1 MFTSCVTL
9 LLVAAANAV
18 LSKEAVGTAATTQR
32 QKALAHEWLGAL
44 QGTEKDSPVTRV
56 VNLLK
61 EMQTTLQKEME
72 EDEDLFKKLGCWCN
86 QNTDEKQNSI
96 AAAEAKIA
104 ELESTIETLTARSAE
119 LKTKIAETE
128 KKVVGDKE
136 TLATATAQREKE
148 AKKFHGKELDS
159 IQDIENLK
167 AALVILSKHQDFAQV
182 SFSFIQETQRETGWE
197 DSSSASRSFDEFM
210 AENGAAN
217 MAEPASQ
224 KFLQQETA
232 GNRPA
237 PAKADGLTQADKL
250 VVQRAMKTV
259 TSFAQAHH
267 SEGYYPSYGAQSGEV
282 LGVMQTLK
290 DEMEADLKE
299 AQKLEKERAAAFAEL
314 RSSKT
319 MEIEAG
325 EKMAEQKEDELA
337 TTDMD
342 LAEAK
347 EDVDETKAALAA
359 DQKFVTNLKSTCK
372 DADSKFEERKKNR
385 LEEIEAV
392 ADTIEILTED
402 EARDAMKGTFS
413 FMQVSSSTTVY
424 ETRRLHASRV
434 LRSAAA
440 ATQAPILSAL
450 ATSVELDAFTK
461 VKKAIQD
468 NIDMLK
474 LQQADEV
481 EKHDWCNAELK
492 KNEMSTMKNQEIKED
507 GEAEA
512 GKLES
517 KIKRLMVEV
526 EQAKEQ
532 ISELQVNLQR
542 ASENRK
548 QENSE
553 YQKTFED
560 QTLTI
565 AVLHKALDRL
575 AEFYDKEFF
584 MQTKAHGAKQ
594 TPPVPQMEYSKSK
607 GAGGVMSMIEKLI
620 FDAKKL
626 VKEAREAEASAQAAY
641 EETIEDTN
649 TAVENLQKEVTNKL
663 RARTKAKKDLTATKK
678 DIADA
683 KKELDGLAKYNAD
696 IHEEC
701 DYILK
706 NYDLRQQARDQEKEA
721 LQQALQILKGAMD

>member
-9 LLVAAANAV
+9 LLAAAANAV
-18 LSKEAVGTAATTQR
+18 LSKETAGMAAGTQR
-32 QKALAHEWLGAL
+32 QKALAHEWLRVL

-167 AALVILSKHQDFAQV
+167 AALVILSKHQNFFQV
-182 SFSFIQETQRETGWE
+182 SLSFIQKAKREKGWE
-197 DSSSASRSFDEFM
+197 DSSASRSLDEFM
-210 AENGAAN
+210 FQNGGTSN
-217 MAEPASQ
+217 TEPVSQ
-224 KFLQQETA
+224 KFLQQEVT
-232 GNRPA
+232 NNQP
-237 PAKADGLTQADKL
+237 PLAKADALTQADKL
-250 VVQRAMKTV
+250 IVQRAMKTV
-259 TSFAQAHH
+259 ASFAQAHH

-290 DEMEADLKE
+290 EEMEADLKE

-314 RSSKT
+314 KSSKT

-337 TTDMD
+337 STDMD

-347 EDVDETKAALAA
+347 EDLDETKAALAA

-402 EARDAMKGTFS
+402 DARDAMKGTFS
-413 FMQVSSSTTVY
+413 FMQISSSTKVY
-424 ETRRLHASRV
+424 ETRKLHASRV

-440 ATQAPILSAL
+440 ATQSPVLSAL
-450 ATSVELDAFTK
+450 ATSVELNAFTK

-474 LQQADEV
+474 LQQEDEV
-481 EKHDWCNAELK
+481 KKHDWCNAELQ

-532 ISELQVNLQR
+532 IAELQVNLQR

-584 MQTKAHGAKQ
+584 VQTKAHGAKQ

-706 NYDLRQQARDQEKEA
+706 NYDLRQQARSQEKEA
-721 LQQALQILKGAMD
+721 LQQALQILKGAQD

>member
-9 LLVAAANAV
+9 LLVAAADA
-18 LSKEAVGTAATTQR
+18 LATKEAVAAAASQR
-32 QKALAHEWLGAL
+32 QKTLAHEWLGLLNNA
-44 QGTEKDSPVTRV
+44 GAKKDSPVTRV

-61 EMQTTLQKEME
+61 EMQSTLQKEME

-86 QNTDEKQNSI
+86 QNTDEKQDAI

-104 ELESTIETLTARSAE
+104 ELESTIESLTARSAE

-128 KKVVGDKE
+128 QKVVGDKE
-136 TLATATAQREKE
+136 ALATATAQREKE
-148 AKKFHGKELDS
+148 AKEFHGKELDS
-159 IQDIENLK
+159 IQNIENLK
-167 AALVILSKHQDFAQV
+167 AALVILSKHQKDFAQV
-182 SFSFIQETQRETGWE
+182 SMSFIQERKREKGWE
-197 DSSSASRSFDEFM
+197 DSTASRSLDEFM
-210 AENGAAN
+210 SQNDASG
-217 MAEPASQ
+217 MSEPVPS
-224 KFLQQETA
+224 KFLQQDIA
-232 GNRPA
+232 MPA
-237 PAKADGLTQADKL
+237 ARADGLTQADKL

-259 TSFAQAHH
+259 ASFAQAHH
-267 SEGYYPSYGAQSGEV
+267 TEGYYPSYGAQSGEV

-290 DEMEADLKE
+290 EEMEADLKE
-299 AQKLEKERAAAFAEL
+299 AQQLEKERAAAFAEL

-337 TTDMD
+337 ATDMD

-347 EDVDETKAALAA
+347 EDVDETKTALAA
-359 DQKFVTNLKSTCK
+359 DQKFLTNLKNTCT

-402 EARDAMKGTFS
+402 DARDAMKGTFS
-413 FMQVSSSTTVY
+413 FMQISSSTRMY
-424 ETRRLHASRV
+424 ETQKLHASRI

-440 ATQAPILSAL
+440 ATKSPMLSAL
-450 ATSVELDAFTK
+450 ATSVELNAFAK
-461 VKKAIQD
+461 VKKAIQE
-468 NIDMLK
+468 NIDMLT
-474 LQQADEV
+474 QQQEDEV
-481 EKHDWCNAELK
+481 KKHDWCKKELQ

-526 EQAKEQ
+526 EKAKVQ

-584 MQTKAHGAKQ
+584 VQTKAKGAKQ
-594 TPPVPQMEYSKSK
+594 TPPVQQMEYSKNK

-626 VKEAREAEASAQAAY
+626 VSEAREAESSAQAAY

-649 TAVENLQKEVTNKL
+649 GAIENLQKEVTDKL
-663 RARTKAKKDLTATKK
+663 RARTKAKKDLTSTKK
-678 DIADA
+678 DVADA
-683 KKELDGLAKYNAD
+683 KKELDGLAKVNAD
-696 IHEEC
+696 LHEEC

-706 NYDLRQQARDQEKEA
+706 NYDLRQQARSQEKEA
-721 LQQALQILKGAMD
+721 LQQALMILKGAES